1 MVLHYKLYNA
11 SIILFL
17 NCFVFVASIP
27 SKELNGKVHGY
38 LFPLPPGRKKNK
50 QTSSLFVLSRDC
62 VVKIIQILYPSPK
75 MK

>member
-17 NCFVFVASIP
+17 SCFVFVASIP

-38 LFPLPPGRKKNK
+38 LFPLPQEEK
-50 QTSSLFVLSRDC
+50 QTSSLFVLSRGC
-62 VVKIIQILYPSPK
+62 VVKIIQILYPSPT

>member
-17 NCFVFVASIP
+17 SCFVFVASIP

-38 LFPLPPGRKKNK
+38 LFPLPPGRKNK
-50 QTSSLFVLSRDC
+50 QTSCLFVLSRGC
-62 VVKIIQILYPSPK
+62 VVKIIQILYPSPT

>member
-38 LFPLPPGRKKNK
+38 LFPLPPGRRK
-50 QTSSLFVLSRDC
+50 QTNLKLVC
-62 VVKIIQILYPSPK
+62 VEQRLCS
-75 MK
+75 